1 MIEIVMNLI
10 FDPNMRWVVTACV
23 LLGISSGILG
33 CFALL
38 KKYSL
43 MGDAVAHAALPGIC
57 IAFMLYGSKS
67 MSIFLL
73 GAMASGLL
81 GALVIQFISK
91 HSRIKPDTAL
101 GIVLSGFFGFGIVL
115 LTKIS
120 QSGQGSQ
127 SGLDAFLFGKAASL
141 VGTDVQVM
149 AVVAVVLISL
159 SFLLFK
165 EFKLLSFDPQFGRGL
180 GLPMGLLN
188 NLLMLM
194 IVLTVVIGLQAVG
207 VVLMA
212 ALLITPAIAARYWT
226 ENLSH
231 MVLISAVVGALSGV
245 AGTLISAITPNLP
258 TGPVI
263 VLAATAIF
271 LFSMFFAPKRGLTA
285 KFFRLYQVRNRVG
298 RENLLQSLY
307 DLSERD
313 YVDKNQL
320 NLGYTIEQLQTLRQ
334 QSDWELK
341 HHLTQLKKSGLIGL
355 VESAGDNR
363 LVLTEEGFKEAY
375 HVTLNQ
381 RLYDMLLIYQQRF
394 GGLSI
399 DVETTRIQHEV
410 SEELLHELME
420 LLHKHQRRPQL
431 TPSMSID
438 YRYLARTYKKEYKY
452 TSASSRGGDV

>member
-1 MIEIVMNLI
+1 MNEIFMNLI
-10 FDPNMRWVVTACV
+10 YDPNTRWVLTACV
-23 LLGISSGILG
+23 LLGTSSGVLG

-67 MSIFLL
+67 IGVFLL
-73 GAMASGLL
+73 GAIATGLL
-81 GALVIQFISK
+81 AAVVIQFISK

-149 AVVAVVLISL
+149 AVVAIVLISL

-165 EFKLLSFDPQFGRGL
+165 EFKLLSFDPEFGRGI

-231 MVLISAVVGALSGV
+231 MIVISAIIGALSGV
-245 AGTLISAITPNLP
+245 VGTLISSITPNLP

-271 LFSMFFAPKRGLTA
+271 LFSMLFAPKRGLTA

-298 RENLLQSLY
+298 RENILQSLY

-313 YVDKNQL
+313 YLDRNQL
-320 NLGYTIEQLQTLRQ
+320 NLGYTIEQLKRLRQ
-334 QSDWELK
+334 QSDWELW
-341 HHLTQLKKSGLIGL
+341 HNVSQLKKKGLIDA
-355 VESAGDNR
+355 VESTGERR
-363 LVLTEEGFKEAY
+363 LVLTE
-375 HVTLNQ
+375 
-381 RLYDMLLIYQQRF
+381 
-394 GGLSI
+394 GGTERS
-399 DVETTRIQHEV
+399 V
-410 SEELLHELME
+410 
-420 LLHKHQRRPQL
+420 
-431 TPSMSID
+431 
-438 YRYLARTYKKEYKY
+438 
-452 TSASSRGGDV
+452 